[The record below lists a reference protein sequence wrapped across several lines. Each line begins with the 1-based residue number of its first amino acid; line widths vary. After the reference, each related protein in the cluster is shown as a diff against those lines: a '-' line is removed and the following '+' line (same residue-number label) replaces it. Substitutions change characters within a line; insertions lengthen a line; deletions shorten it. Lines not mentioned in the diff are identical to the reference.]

1 MPKLRV
7 LRVPADVISLAG
19 PDGDDGGVRLPLLE
33 EAAEADTQLGPPN
46 PATAR
51 CWTSTLRKLRMAPPD
66 DKHAT
71 WAPAEV
77 QACTRLA
84 ALRLYSATYE
94 DLARRAAAD
103 EGNEKS
109 EEGDEDKED
118 DEGVAEWLDP
128 VEEVWQQ
135 DVQRR
140 AVRKSSSSA
149 SAALPPWQ
157 LPQVRKLHIAN
168 VAYALSPP
176 LAATFPHL
184 RYALVLPSIFIII

>member
-7 LRVPADVISLAG
+7 LRVPADVISLAC
-19 PDGDDGGVRLPLLE
+19 PDDDDDGGVRLPLLE

-51 CWTSTLRKLRMAPPD
+51 CWTSTLRKLRLAPPG

-109 EEGDEDKED
+109 EEGDEDKD

-149 SAALPPWQ
+149 SAALVPLPPWQ

-176 LAATFPHL
+176 LATTFPHL
-184 RYALVLPSIFIII
+184 RYVLVF